1 MKHKQSIFTVL
12 LVTFTAV
19 IFVLNAYPYIN
30 LNGAGSG
37 YGEGGDD
44 DSTGIQSVDY
54 QSIEY
59 YIQAGG
65 TYYLEANSQVQTLL
79 KLVEQQDIHGVN
91 YFEMQFV
98 VNRALY
104 NMQMAK
110 QTYEQLIRKAENTPY
125 NENFLAQLRE
135 FDYDSFMQKNSLNPV
150 LFDLVRQYLQNGDIT
165 GMFKRTYADVTVM
178 IDLLV
183 NIRDSVYQYG
193 LPGISLFRQ
202 LNEKQALSSVFGSY
216 TARVFSEINP

>member
-1 MKHKQSIFTVL
+1 MKHKQTIFTVL

-19 IFVLNAYPYIN
+19 IFVLNAHPFIKH
-30 LNGAGSG
+30 NGAGGG
-37 YGEGGDD
+37 YGDGGDD
-44 DSTGIQSVDY
+44 GSTGIQSVDY

-59 YIQAGG
+59 YIQSGG

-79 KLVEQQDIHGVN
+79 KLVEQQEIHGVN
-91 YFEMQFV
+91 YFEMQLK
-98 VNRALY
+98 VNRAFY
-104 NMQMAK
+104 YMQMAK
-110 QTYEQLIRKAENTPY
+110 QTYEQLIRKAETTPY
-125 NENFLAQLRE
+125 NENFLAQLRD
-135 FDYDSFMQKNSLNPV
+135 FDYDSFMQKNSLNPI

-202 LNEKQALSSVFGSY
+202 LNERQALSSVFGSY
-216 TARVFSEINP
+216 AARVFSEIHP

>member
-19 IFVLNAYPYIN
+19 IFVLNVYPFIKH
-30 LNGAGSG
+30 NGAGGG
-37 YGEGGDD
+37 YGGGGDD
-44 DSTGIQSVDY
+44 GSTGIQSIDY

-59 YIQAGG
+59 YIQAAG
-65 TYYLEANSQVQTLL
+65 TYYLEANSHLQTLL
-79 KLVEQQDIHGVN
+79 KLVEQQEIHGVN

-110 QTYEQLIRKAENTPY
+110 QTYEQLIRKAEATPY

-202 LNEKQALSSVFGSY
+202 LNEKQALTSVFGSY
-216 TARVFSEINP
+216 TARVFSEIHR